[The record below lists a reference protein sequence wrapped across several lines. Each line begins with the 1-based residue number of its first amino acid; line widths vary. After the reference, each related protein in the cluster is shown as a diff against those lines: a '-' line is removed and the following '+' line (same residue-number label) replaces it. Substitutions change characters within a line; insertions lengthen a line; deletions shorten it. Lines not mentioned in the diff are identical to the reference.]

1 MFSSGQT
8 RGSLGREPGRRWQ
21 VAPASRIRPSSL
33 RIPARSRAI
42 LRTLGQGT
50 SRPGAH
56 GGSRPR
62 LIPLCGLGS
71 RLGHQT
77 SGLRVIWGRRKEE
90 KKFGSL
96 GCCEGAGLHMVTVG
110 DSARGLAPGRR
121 TGTETD
127 PWRLGL
133 QAWDIRGDGVLAVCA
148 CWHEKAVCNCRED
161 GCKGERKG
169 RGAREI
175 CNSST
180 RCALPTPPDILE
192 KLCRRC
198 LLVSELR
205 RWGWTWGWN
214 KFYPARAGF
223 GSEQVTE
230 DFLVCVCVCVRVCVR
245 APAPARARSGEGCW
259 TACPASLHP
268 PPFQLATAV

>member
-1 MFSSGQT
+1 M
-8 RGSLGREPGRRWQ
+8 
-21 VAPASRIRPSSL
+21 
-33 RIPARSRAI
+33 
-42 LRTLGQGT
+42 
-50 SRPGAH
+50 
-56 GGSRPR
+56 
-62 LIPLCGLGS
+62 
-71 RLGHQT
+71 
-77 SGLRVIWGRRKEE
+77 IWGRRKEE

-180 RCALPTPPDILE
+180 RCALTTPPDILE

-230 DFLVCVCVCVRVCVR
+230 DFLVCVCVCVFVYARPR
-245 APAPARARSGEGCW
+245 PRARAAARDAGPPAQRAYTRTLSVGDSGVSFSATPCRR
-259 TACPASLHP
+259 
-268 PPFQLATAV
+268 LAGARLSDGLGV